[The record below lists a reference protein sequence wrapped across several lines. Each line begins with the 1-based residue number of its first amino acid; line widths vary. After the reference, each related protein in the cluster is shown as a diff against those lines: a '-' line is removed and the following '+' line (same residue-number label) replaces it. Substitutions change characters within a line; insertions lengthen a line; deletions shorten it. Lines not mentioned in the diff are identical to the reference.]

1 VWLKRLEKR
10 LWFSIR
16 CPDVSAQ
23 LVLFRAQAGGPLL
36 QERGSRPEASFL
48 YNTHVTVLSPIRV
61 MVVGRDGLT
70 RAGLIALIS
79 RSSEF
84 VMCGQSEGG
93 DELPADVELY
103 RPDIVVWDVSDSTQ
117 RGGFAPDLAVPIVAI
132 VRDDEGAAAA
142 WREGAAGVLPRDVR
156 PAALAAAIRAAYEG
170 LGVLDRRFSAAL
182 PLPQSLPGQHSAEAL
197 SGREIEVLQLV
208 AEGLPNKSIAER
220 LGISEH
226 TVKFHLNSILGK
238 MGAQSRTQAVTQ
250 AMRLGLIS
258 L

>member
-1 VWLKRLEKR
+1 LFAIRL
-10 LWFSIR
+10 LSAFGPVVLSIE
-16 CPDVSAQ
+16 
-23 LVLFRAQAGGPLL
+23 QAGGPLP

-48 YNTHVTVLSPIRV
+48 YNDYVTALSPIRV
-61 MVVGRDGLT
+61 MVVGRDSLT

-79 RSSEF
+79 RSSDF
-84 VMCGQSEGG
+84 VVSGQSEGG
-93 DELPADVELY
+93 DELAADVELY
-103 RPDIVVWDVSDSTQ
+103 KPDIVVWDVSDSIQ
-117 RGGFAPDLAVPIVAI
+117 SSGFAPDLAVPTVAI
-132 VRDDEGAAAA
+132 VSDGEGAAAA
-142 WREGAAGVLPRDVR
+142 WRAGISGVLPRDVR
-156 PAALAAAIRAAYEG
+156 PGALAAAIKAAHEG

-182 PLPQSLPGQHSAEAL
+182 PLPQTPPGQHSAEAL

-220 LGISEH
+220 LGISDH

>member
-1 VWLKRLEKR
+1 MHLVRDTASECLCLG
-10 LWFSIR
+10 
-16 CPDVSAQ
+16 CPVQ
-23 LVLFRAQAGGPLL
+23 RASRWAIAARTGLPA
-36 QERGSRPEASFL
+36 RGKLL
-48 YNTHVTVLSPIRV
+48 YNDYVIALSPIRV
-61 MVVGRDGLT
+61 MVVGRDSLT

-84 VMCGQSEGG
+84 VVSGQSEGG
-93 DELPADVELY
+93 DELAADVELY
-103 RPDIVVWDVSDSTQ
+103 KPDIVVWDVSDSIQ
-117 RGGFAPDLAVPIVAI
+117 SSGFARDLAVPTLAI
-132 VRDDEGAAAA
+132 VSDGEGAAAA
-142 WREGAAGVLPRDVR
+142 WREGISGVLPRDVR
-156 PAALAAAIRAAYEG
+156 PAALAAAIKAAHEG

-182 PLPQSLPGQHSAEAL
+182 PLLQTPPSQHSAEAL
-197 SGREIEVLQLV
+197 SSREIEVLQLV

-220 LGISEH
+220 LCISDH